1 MNLLVSF
8 VAFLFYITG
17 GIAALALT
25 LILIHVIVIYTIKA
39 IRLLVALVNYSI
51 AEPEAEIIR
60 NVQKLNI
67 SAARKTAKK
76 KKGKK

>member
-25 LILIHVIVIYTIKA
+25 LILIPVIVIYTIKA